1 MFVVSAHPFNF
12 HYFRQMYFVGPLI
25 VKCPTRK
32 GRLIMK
38 SFSSAGVLFCT
49 LILALTLLVPAA
61 FSQTP
66 PSLQEGIRQYQT
78 DNYEEAVELFKKAR
92 GEAPQSTEA
101 AFWLG
106 MAYKSQSVY
115 QDALPHLMDAVTLKP
130 PVKEAVVELIDI
142 LYRLDKLGEA
152 NKWLAVAERD
162 EIYPA
167 KTAFLRGLVQAKQE
181 KYPESI
187 ASFEKA
193 KTLDKSYTQA
203 AEFQIGLS
211 YMLAKSYKQAAERF
225 RAVVIQDPVS
235 DLATYARRYQN
246 MVENRAWIER
256 PVRLTIGILG
266 QYDTN
271 MLQEPYSYPG
281 LPDAGEE
288 KSLAMLN
295 TLRLDLAPVMPG
307 SWLFN
312 AGYTLSSS
320 LHEKNSTTHDVLVNN
335 FSIAPGYNFGNFA
348 INLSANYTHVLKRN
362 PSYDRYSDRFSVGPL
377 LRFLL
382 TEKKNEVVEMYIGYQ
397 KNNYFLPTLDPGE
410 DQTAQGV
417 DSYISYMR
425 LFENGA
431 IAILKYGATAEKAR
445 GSNWTN
451 RGHHLTANG
460 IIPLWEKLKLQLGA
474 EYHRAD
480 YLNESTI
487 PAFNQKKRADSTYTG
502 MAGLIW
508 DINKNASLMIQYTGI
523 RGNSNI
529 FLYDFSR
536 NIYSAGVEFR
546 F

>member
-1 MFVVSAHPFNF
+1 MKRFPVVFV
-12 HYFRQMYFVGPLI
+12 PLLCI
-25 VKCPTRK
+25 
-32 GRLIMK
+32 LIFTM
-38 SFSSAGVLFCT
+38 T
-49 LILALTLLVPAA
+49 LCVPAA
-61 FSQTP
+61 LSQAP
-66 PSLQEGIRQYQT
+66 PSLREGIRQYQS

-92 GEAPQSTEA
+92 EEAPQSTEA

-106 MAYKSQSVY
+106 MVYKAQSIY
-115 QDALPHLMDAVTLKP
+115 QDALPHLTDAVTLRP

-167 KTAFLRGLVQAKQE
+167 KTAFLRGMVQAKE
-181 KYPESI
+181 GKYPESI

-193 KTLDKSYTQA
+193 KTLDKNYTQA

-211 YMLAKSYKQAAERF
+211 YMLARRYKQAAERF
-225 RAVVIQDPVS
+225 RAAVIQDPVS
-235 DLATYARRYQN
+235 DLATYARRYQS
-246 MVENRAWIER
+246 MVEDRAWIER
-256 PVRLTIGILG
+256 PVRLTIDILG

-271 MLQEPYSYPG
+271 MLQEPYAYPG
-281 LPDAGEE
+281 LGDAGEE

-295 TLRLDLAPVMPG
+295 TLRVDVAPILPG
-307 SWLFN
+307 PWLFN
-312 AGYTLSSS
+312 AGYALSSS
-320 LHEKNSTTHDVLVNN
+320 IHEKNSTTHDVLVN
-335 FSIAPGYNFGNFA
+335 SLSMAPGYNFGDFA
-348 INLSANYTHVLKRN
+348 INLSANYTHILKRN

-377 LRFLL
+377 MRFLL
-382 TEKKNEVVEMYIGYQ
+382 TEKKNEVVEMYVGYQ
-397 KNNYFLPTLDPGE
+397 KKDYFLPALDPGE

-417 DSYISYMR
+417 ESSLSYMR
-425 LFENGA
+425 LFEKGA
-431 IAILKYGATAEKAR
+431 ILILKYGFTAEKAR

-451 RGHHLTANG
+451 RGHHLTANS
-460 IIPLWEKLKLQLGA
+460 IIPLREKLKLQLGA
-474 EYHRAD
+474 EYHRTD

-487 PAFNQKKRADSTYTG
+487 PAFNKEKREDRTYMG

-508 DINKNASLMIQYTGI
+508 DINRNASLMIQYTGI

-536 NIYSAGVEFR
+536 SIYSVGAEFR